1 MANQYMPSN
10 SSGSS
15 GMNYGQG
22 SPSALASYEPK
33 KTKPRSKA
41 SDTSKMNK
49 VYKPKS
55 SPGPAMNT
63 LNLYGAPKL
72 QTLNKY
78 GSPSPRT
85 KPESLNLYGAP
96 KLNAKP
102 KPRSNFNYTAPKAD
116 KAKPKANLVAKPKAK
131 AKSKNVAGF
140 KPGSIGANAISSFKK
155 AYLGK

>member
-22 SPSALASYEPK
+22 SPSALASNEPK
-33 KTKPRSKA
+33 KTKTRTKA
-41 SDTSKMNK
+41 LDTSNMNS
-49 VYKPKS
+49 VYKPKA
-55 SPGPAMNT
+55 SPGPVSQSF
-63 LNLYGAPKL
+63 NLRPTAS
-72 QTLNKY
+72 Q
-78 GSPSPRT
+78 SF
-85 KPESLNLYGAP
+85 NLP
-96 KLNAKP
+96 KP
-102 KPRSNFNYTAPKAD
+102 KTGSQSFYIPTPKPKSKPNFNYTAPKAD
-116 KAKPKANLVAKPKAK
+116 KAKPKAK